1 MANDNVKVFASTFN
15 CAKSFPFADKTALE
29 DILQQL
35 IPYIGKHD
43 VYILGFQEL
52 VPIWQG
58 SFPNMVLGYL
68 QQFAD
73 LVLARLNT
81 DDRKYK
87 PVDVNCLGAIGI
99 MVFCSE
105 EYEVTNI
112 MKCNVRCGAYY
123 SSLKG
128 ASAIRFSL
136 IKENNVDSFTGV
148 SCHLAANEG
157 AENLEKRVQDYDTIM
172 GSLRDE
178 FGEMEHNHVFFTGD
192 FNFRLNKLFGDIDY
206 KDPDIIDKL
215 LQNNDELGIVMRTER
230 AFAQFKEP
238 PINYPPT
245 FKFVIPGSDDA
256 GDPLSYNM
264 KRQPSWCDRI
274 VHSPYEFGA
283 NVDLYKAIPRTKEFY
298 FTDHQPVVLSMQVPH
313 VSSEVESRRTLS
325 KSPTSSSSSL
335 SLSFGRMVDVLLGYS
350 GWLYFEH
357 SRTVLLGLLVIS
369 IYYWII

>member
-105 EYEVTNI
+105 EYDCLLYTS
-112 MKCNVRCGAYY
+112 RC
-123 SSLKG
+123 
-128 ASAIRFSL
+128 
-136 IKENNVDSFTGV
+136 V
-148 SCHLAANEG
+148 
-157 AENLEKRVQDYDTIM
+157 
-172 GSLRDE
+172 
-178 FGEMEHNHVFFTGD
+178 
-192 FNFRLNKLFGDIDY
+192 
-206 KDPDIIDKL
+206 
-215 LQNNDELGIVMRTER
+215 
-230 AFAQFKEP
+230 
-238 PINYPPT
+238 
-245 FKFVIPGSDDA
+245 
-256 GDPLSYNM
+256 
-264 KRQPSWCDRI
+264 
-274 VHSPYEFGA
+274 
-283 NVDLYKAIPRTKEFY
+283 
-298 FTDHQPVVLSMQVPH
+298 
-313 VSSEVESRRTLS
+313 
-325 KSPTSSSSSL
+325 
-335 SLSFGRMVDVLLGYS
+335 
-350 GWLYFEH
+350 
-357 SRTVLLGLLVIS
+357 
-369 IYYWII
+369 